1 MLNDLGNALRQWLRT
16 PVVTAVA
23 LASLALGIGANLA
36 LFGLVDALLLKSL
49 PVRNPQSLVRFAW
62 DDPRFGAVDL
72 TVSTPV
78 WTHVRAEQPFAESV
92 LAVASDRVNLARGG
106 EARFVPALYVNGG
119 GLDVLGIAPALGR
132 NLQPDDDQPGAPP
145 AAMIS
150 HGLWQRDFAGRT
162 SVLSETIHIH
172 DQAFSIVGVAPPSF
186 LGLEVGRGADV
197 IVPISA
203 EPAIRGAAQLQRRP
217 DTPWLTIYGRLRPG
231 QSADDATTALRGWL
245 PALREATRPAGPA
258 GAQHLAVPPYAVSG
272 AQGLSFL
279 RRQYQQPLLVLL
291 GAVALVLLIACANLA
306 ALVLARFTDRRHEL
320 GVRLALGAGRARLV
334 RMLVAE
340 SLLLATAGAMAG
352 IWFADVAVGA
362 LVPYLA
368 SSNAATPTQLQVAI
382 DLRLIAVAAALALVS
397 GTIAGLVPAWR
408 ASNVSPQTSLAA
420 STRGGTHGKRAARS
434 MRVMVAAQVALSL
447 VLVSGAAVMVRSFV
461 GLTTNPTGVE
471 PDRVLVA
478 LVGGGLAGPDAAT
491 RFARINRI
499 RQSLAALPGV
509 EAASAGIMTPL
520 SGGMSAAPLE
530 VPGSIYQPPA
540 GTGDGIV
547 INGSATTFTPFN
559 RVLPD
564 FFQVVGT
571 PVINGRDFQDSDD
584 ASSPPV
590 AVVNQAFAARH
601 FGDGNPIG
609 RTLVTGGRPLTIVG
623 VAADSRQMTLKETT
637 PLALA
642 YGLLTQSATGPIPSL
657 RFIIRSREPDTLR
670 ATAAAAIR
678 GVDPRLSIEFR
689 TMRDEADATVNRERL
704 MAWMAALFAALGL
717 VMAVIGLYGTFTY
730 AVARRRGEIGVRMA
744 LGAARRDILGMVL
757 REVALVLA
765 IGTVLGLGGA
775 LASERL
781 LQSLLIGTSAR
792 DPWMLTVAITGVV
805 GAAILAS
812 FVPARRAS
820 RIDPMAALREE

>member
-1 MLNDLGNALRQWLRT
+1 MANDLLNAFRQWLRT

-49 PVRNPQSLVRFAW
+49 PVRDPHSLVRFVW

-78 WTHVRAEQPFAESV
+78 WTYVRAEQPFAESV

-106 EARFVPALYVNGG
+106 EARFVPALYVNGS
-119 GLDVLGIAPALGR
+119 GLDVLGVTPALGR
-132 NLQPDDDQPGAPP
+132 TLQPDDDRPGAAP

-150 HGLWQRDFAGRT
+150 HGLWQRDFAGRA
-162 SVLSETIHIH
+162 SVLSETISIH
-172 DQAFSIVGVAPPSF
+172 DQVFTIVGVTPPSF

-197 IVPISA
+197 IVPIAA
-203 EPAIRGAAQLQRRP
+203 EPVIRSVTNSQRRP

-231 QSADDATTALRGWL
+231 QSADEATAALRGWL

-272 AQGLSFL
+272 AQGISFL

-320 GVRLALGAGRARLV
+320 GVRLALGAGRGRLV

-340 SLLLATAGAMAG
+340 SLLLATAGAIAG
-352 IWFADVAVGA
+352 IWFANAAVGA

-382 DLRLIAVAAALALVS
+382 DLRLIAVAAALAIVS
-397 GTIAGLVPAWR
+397 GVIAGLVPAWR
-408 ASNVSPQTSLAA
+408 ASNVSPQVSLAA
-420 STRGGTHGKRAARS
+420 SARGGLHGKKAARS

-447 VLVSGAAVMVRSFV
+447 ILVAGASVMVRSFI
-461 GLTTNPTGVE
+461 GLTTAPTGVE

-478 LVGGGLAGPDAAT
+478 LVGGGLAGPDTAT
-491 RFARINRI
+491 RFDRITRI
-499 RQSLAALPGV
+499 REALRTLPGV
-509 EAASAGIMTPL
+509 EGASAGIMTPL
-520 SGGMSAAPLE
+520 SGGMSAAPME
-530 VPGSIYQPPA
+530 VPGSIYKPPDAA
-540 GTGDGIV
+540 GGVV
-547 INGSATTFTPFN
+547 INGAATAFTPFN
-559 RVLPD
+559 RVLPG
-564 FFQVVGT
+564 FFDVVGT
-571 PVINGRDFQDSDD
+571 PVIDGRDFQDTDD
-584 ASSPPV
+584 AASSPV
-590 AVVNQAFAARH
+590 AVVNQAFAERH
-601 FGDGNPIG
+601 FGASSAVG
-609 RTLVTGGRPLTIVG
+609 RTLITGGRTLTIVG
-623 VAADSRQMTLKETT
+623 VAADSRQMTLKETA

-642 YGLLTQSATGPIPSL
+642 FGLLTQSATGPIPSL
-657 RFIIRSREPDTLR
+657 RFTIRSGQPDALR
-670 ATAAAAIR
+670 AQAAAAIR

-704 MAWMAALFAALGL
+704 MAWMAALFAVLGL
-717 VMAVIGLYGTFTY
+717 AMAVIGLYGTFTY

-744 LGAARRDILGMVL
+744 MGAARSDILTMVL
-757 REVALVLA
+757 REAGIVLA
-765 IGTVLGLGGA
+765 IGTVIGLGGA
-775 LASERL
+775 LASGRV
-781 LQSLLIGTSAR
+781 LQSLLFSTSAR
-792 DPWMLTVAITGVV
+792 DPWMLAAAITSVA
-805 GAAILAS
+805 GAAVLAS
-812 FVPARRAS
+812 LVPARRAS
-820 RIDPMAALREE
+820 LTDPMAALREE